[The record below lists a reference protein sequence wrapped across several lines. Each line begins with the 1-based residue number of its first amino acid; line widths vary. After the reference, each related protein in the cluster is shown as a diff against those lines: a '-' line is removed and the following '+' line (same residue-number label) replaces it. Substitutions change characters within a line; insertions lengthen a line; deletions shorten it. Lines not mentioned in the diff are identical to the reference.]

1 MQDTK
6 SAPCHHLHSTGN
18 TCGSPA
24 LRGEEFCYFHHPTR
38 RPRRTRGR
46 KPRLPTFHLPTLNDR
61 NSIQR
66 SVAKVVS
73 RVLSG
78 RLDQQRAQVLL
89 HLLRLVNLAGPGDT
103 RPLDTLIEQAQIRLG
118 LDPLD
123 AFAGLLEILRD
134 LRPRT
139 ENVPGPA
146 STGRE

>member
-1 MQDTK
+1 MQDTNF
-6 SAPCHHLHSTGN
+6 APCKHLHSTGN
-18 TCGSPA
+18 PCGSPS

-46 KPRLPTFHLPTLNDR
+46 KPRLPTFNLPTLDDR

-78 RLDQQRAQVLL
+78 RLDPQRAQVLL

-118 LDPLD
+118 FDP
-123 AFAGLLEILRD
+123 FTGLLEVLRD

-139 ENVPGPA
+139 KNVPGPA
-146 STGRE
+146 